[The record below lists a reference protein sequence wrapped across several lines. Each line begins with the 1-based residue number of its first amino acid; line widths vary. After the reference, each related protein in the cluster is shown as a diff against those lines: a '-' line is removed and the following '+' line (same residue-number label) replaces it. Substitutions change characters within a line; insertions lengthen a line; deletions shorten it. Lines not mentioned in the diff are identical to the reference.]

1 VHQRSILATARA
13 DGFRSLAVGEPIEFK
28 LATMIDDG
36 KLEAVRDID
45 DTYEDMLTPTG
56 YPPPH
61 TAAAMAHS
69 THSTQLALRPHES
82 GELTMPVVL

>member
-45 DTYEDMLTPTG
+45 DT
-56 YPPPH
+56 
-61 TAAAMAHS
+61 
-69 THSTQLALRPHES
+69 
-82 GELTMPVVL
+82 